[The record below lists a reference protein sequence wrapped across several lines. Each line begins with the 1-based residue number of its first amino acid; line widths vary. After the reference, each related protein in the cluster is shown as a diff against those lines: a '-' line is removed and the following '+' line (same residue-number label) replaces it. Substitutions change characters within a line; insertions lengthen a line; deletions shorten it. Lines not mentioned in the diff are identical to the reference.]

1 MLRNY
6 KLLPLF
12 SSYQLKYHFFM
23 EAFSQPVSLGKGPS
37 VIFTHNIVSFLQSP
51 ILLPNHKFVS
61 NNDLLACL
69 SLDTRL

>member
-1 MLRNY
+1 MLHNY

-37 VIFTHNIVSFLQSP
+37 VIFTHNIVSFFRVLSYFL
-51 ILLPNHKFVS
+51 ITNLLVIVIY
-61 NNDLLACL
+61 
-69 SLDTRL
+69 